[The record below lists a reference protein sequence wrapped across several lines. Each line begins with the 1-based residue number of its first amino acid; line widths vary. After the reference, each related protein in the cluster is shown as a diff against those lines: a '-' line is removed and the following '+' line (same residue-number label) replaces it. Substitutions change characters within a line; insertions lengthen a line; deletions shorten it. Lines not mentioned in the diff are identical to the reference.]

1 MVNAAV
7 ILAAGKGVRMRSAY
21 PKVVHKVSEPAMIQH
36 VVHAV
41 QAAGITEI
49 YVVVGHGREHV
60 IESLSGFE
68 VEFIVQE
75 QQLGTGHA
83 LKQAE
88 SGIKNHVDRVL
99 VLSGDTPLI
108 RAAPDK
114 PACLA
119 YREQCRSYG
128 SVGQG

>member
-1 MVNAAV
+1 
-7 ILAAGKGVRMRSAY
+7 MRSAY
-21 PKVVHKVSEPAMIQH
+21 PKVVHKVSGRPMIQH

-108 RAAPDK
+108 RSSTLTSLLA
-114 PACLA
+114 LA

>member
-1 MVNAAV
+1 MWF
-7 ILAAGKGVRMRSAY
+7 MRY
-21 PKVVHKVSEPAMIQH
+21 RLPDNRNI
-36 VVHAV
+36 
-41 QAAGITEI
+41 
-49 YVVVGHGREHV
+49 VVVGHGREHV

-108 RAAPDK
+108 RSSTLTSLLAWHIENNAA
-114 PACLA
+114 ATVLSA
-119 YREQCRSYG
+119 RLTILQAMA
-128 SVGQG
+128 V